1 MDDQA
6 SRAKSSD
13 PEEDP
18 LLYWKKSAEKY
29 DFDPDTYIVEPQRHY
44 SRLDELERDVVH
56 ASEFFRCR
64 GKYDL
69 TDNTLPDLSQGR
81 PSRVSEWIWKRLAKG
96 KVEVVTDGP
105 DSKKIREITES
116 LLKSYLI
123 VCNVLERLDFLE
135 VAGFCREGHS
145 MLVEHPEQNL
155 AEVVRVPKQT
165 LEDLTV
171 MLEVVIDEVCSGL
184 GFSSIRDIG
193 DYLQYRSHISVDSL
207 TEDITGLEWSLIGQS
222 RIRTNNFT
230 LMELRMTALMLD
242 LALVAYMGS
251 HGSQFGHYIKEE
263 LESID
268 VSGTEEYP
276 SHFRCSQKRL
286 ACLDEFLDS
295 NKVWVFELWETKR
308 DPQLHGDGS
317 PPGKPQQ
324 LSILTDMEA
333 FADLWGPVWAV
344 PAGDNA
350 VQQYNVSKG
359 FIARVRDGAGVKID
373 GAVNCHWYSWASV
386 NGGEAKIQ
394 PTPAKFG
401 KDKGTEDFS
410 IPKGRRLCIGA
421 SLRLNKTCSYTLDEY
436 ESEYAQTMVPLGT
449 NETVWRPDT
458 RTIGFS
464 AAQYIGITVS
474 GTQKKI
480 PSTTVKDHI
489 WNKLSQNPTR
499 ANPCFLNQFL
509 VVEISH
515 CTGNSRRR
523 RVKDLLSM
531 ERVRRHL
538 QYFRPGWDRTQW
550 GVGLLSLPNGDNDAL
565 MDFWMTHQNKRVE
578 IGELLCH
585 VLDLLHKTGP
595 LTGGK
600 FAAAYLTNHEELCV
614 KVDISLNDW
623 AKPLRD
629 SSSTAVYAIV
639 NGVCLRYDTG
649 GEITL
654 HGGLNTAHTV
664 FQTQIALGSGPG
676 VDLIKLNPKED
687 IFRQVN
693 RSGNDIELRY
703 CDTPQA
709 LASTLLHRPM
719 LIADEIQMLSR
730 MYTGVR
736 LIAYIQSSKESH
748 RGWKDPRVVRAPSQR
763 DPQIVPTHNQPFPIR
778 REIRQ
783 EENEIGPAGLYL
795 TSRPNSYDI
804 LTRRDVQPTNV
815 DVTPPMDDEF
825 ETQIREW
832 RRTSGKGPL
841 DARLYTLQPLGP
853 RIFPAANDDAEVGC
867 LTRDISRPQIV
878 EQSRDRRANADGV
891 RNQSTTAQ
899 GLASANQILERNR
912 ERRRIENE
920 RRDQD
925 DRTGIGFG
933 RNMNDPRTRRETQ
946 SNDRVQ
952 SGVDI
957 RPQKAAKS
965 S

>member
-1 MDDQA
+1 MDNQA
-6 SRAKSSD
+6 YL
-13 PEEDP
+13 EEDP
-18 LLYWKKSAEKY
+18 LLYWKKSAEKH

-69 TDNTLPDLSQGR
+69 ADNTLPDMSQGR
-81 PSRVSEWIWKRLAKG
+81 PSLVGERMWKYLAKG
-96 KVEVVTDGP
+96 KVEVVTSRP
-105 DSKKIREITES
+105 DSNEAQEIAES
-116 LLKSYLI
+116 LLKSCLI
-123 VCNVLERLDFLE
+123 ICNVLGRLEFLE
-135 VAGFCREGHS
+135 FAGFCREGYS
-145 MLVEHPEQNL
+145 MLVERPKQNL
-155 AEVVRVPKQT
+155 AEVVRLPKQT
-165 LEDLTV
+165 LEDLTFK
-171 MLEVVIDEVCSGL
+171 LEVVIDEVCSGL

-193 DYLQYRSHISVDSL
+193 DYLRYRPHISVALL

-268 VSGTEEYP
+268 VSGTKEYP

-295 NKVWVFELWETKR
+295 NKVWVFECWETKS
-308 DPQLHGDGS
+308 DPQLYGDGS
-317 PPGKPQQ
+317 PGSSQQ
-324 LSILTDMEA
+324 LSILTDMED
-333 FADLWGPVWAV
+333 FADLWGPVWTV

-359 FIARVRDGAGVKID
+359 FIARVRDGAGDDSHDID

-394 PTPAKFG
+394 LTSAKFS

-449 NETVWRPDT
+449 TETVWRLDT
-458 RTIGFS
+458 RTIGVS

-474 GTQKKI
+474 GTQKRI
-480 PSTTVKDHI
+480 PSTTLKDRI

-499 ANPCFLNQFL
+499 ANPCFLHQFL

-523 RVKDLLSM
+523 RLKDLLYM
-531 ERVRRHL
+531 ERVRLHL
-538 QYFRPGWDRTQW
+538 QYFHPDWDRTQW
-550 GVGLLSLPNGDNDAL
+550 GVGLLSLPDGDDDAL
-565 MDFWMTHQNKRVE
+565 MAFWMTHQNKREE

-600 FAAAYLTNHEELCV
+600 FAAAYFTNHEELCV

-639 NGVCLRYDTG
+639 NGVCLKYDTR
-649 GEITL
+649 GEITS
-654 HGGLNTAHTV
+654 HRAPITAHTV
-664 FQTQIALGSGPG
+664 FQTQIALGSGQG
-676 VDLIKLNPKED
+676 GDLIKLNPKED
-687 IFRQVN
+687 VFRQVS
-693 RSGNDIELRY
+693 RSGSDIELRY

-719 LIADEIQMLSR
+719 LTADEIQMLSR
-730 MYTGVR
+730 KYTGVR
-736 LIAYIQSSKESH
+736 LTAYIQSSKESH
-748 RGWKDPRVVRAPSQR
+748 HGWKDPRVERAPSRR
-763 DPQIVPTHNQPFPIR
+763 DTQIVSTHNRQSPIR

-783 EENEIGPAGLYL
+783 EDSEISLAGWHL
-795 TSRPNSYDI
+795 TGRPNPNDI
-804 LTRRDVQPTNV
+804 PTRRDGQPTNV
-815 DVTPPMDDEF
+815 DVTPPMDSEI
-825 ETQIREW
+825 ETQNRG
-832 RRTSGKGPL
+832 RRGS
-841 DARLYTLQPLGP
+841 
-853 RIFPAANDDAEVGC
+853 
-867 LTRDISRPQIV
+867 SRTKPQIG
-878 EQSRDRRANADGV
+878 EQSSDRRANADGV
-891 RNQSTTAQ
+891 RNQPTTAQ
-899 GLASANQILERNR
+899 GLGLADRILKGNR
-912 ERRRIENE
+912 ARRRIENE
-920 RRDQD
+920 RRRDQD
-925 DRTGIGFG
+925 EVGADDDIRNLNQPRTG
-933 RNMNDPRTRRETQ
+933 RETQ
-946 SNDRVQ
+946 SNGRVQ

-957 RPQKAAKS
+957 RPQKATKS
-965 S
+965 SCI